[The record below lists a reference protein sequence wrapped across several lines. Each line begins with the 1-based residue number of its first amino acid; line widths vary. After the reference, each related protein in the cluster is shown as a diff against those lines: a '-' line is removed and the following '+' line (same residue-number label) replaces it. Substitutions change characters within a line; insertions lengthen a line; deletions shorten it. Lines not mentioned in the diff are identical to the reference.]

1 MKWGLQMFLAWNY
14 TLEAFFWII
23 VGGIAL
29 ISLTIF
35 MARPKRST
43 KLQEFDLHEGNLNES
58 DSYSDAQSNLESETE
73 EIDEAEFEAFVKKLP
88 QSVQSIVSIRAAIAV
103 LYGLLIMCF
112 GFIDL
117 EIDGTGCSNQNWMQF
132 LLFFSCSIHETAVF
146 LTSIVGGITLIY
158 GVNQKSPFMSRWG
171 GRLVATYCVF
181 LLPDTGV
188 YWFVAWKIFLTVL
201 ALTFSSDIFNFW
213 TWSAKWEIRAEKNF
227 IESFF
232 TGIRLFLLFLIVL
245 LLLIIFIN
253 VLQKLNQ

>member
-1 MKWGLQMFLAWNY
+1 MFLAWNY

-43 KLQEFDLHEGNLNES
+43 KLQEFDFHEGNLNES
-58 DSYSDAQSNLESETE
+58 DSYSDAQSNLESEAE

-103 LYGLLIMCF
+103 LYSLLIICF
-112 GFIDL
+112 GFVDL
-117 EIDGTGCSNQNWMQF
+117 EIDGTRCGNQNWVQF

-158 GVNQKSPFMSRWG
+158 GVNKKSPFMSRWG